1 MGLLDS
7 VLGSLGGQQ
16 GAAPGGA
23 GQSPLIA
30 IVLSMLA
37 NNGQGGLGG
46 LGGLAGIV
54 AKLEQAGLG
63 DAVASW
69 IGTGANQSIGPDQL
83 SQALGSDTMGQIAQ
97 QLGLSHGEA
106 ASQLSQA
113 LPQVVD
119 TLTPQGSLPDGDLSG
134 LSDLLGRFTP

>member
-1 MGLLDS
+1 MGLFDS

-16 GAAPGGA
+16 GAVPGGA
-23 GQSPLIA
+23 GQSALIN

-46 LGGLAGIV
+46 LGGIV
-54 AKLEQAGLG
+54 AKLNEAGLG

-69 IGTGANQSIGPDQL
+69 IGTGANQPIGPDQL
-83 SQALGSDTMGQIAQ
+83 SQALGPDTVAQIAQ

-119 TLTPQGSLPDGDLSG
+119 TLTPQGSLPEGDLGG